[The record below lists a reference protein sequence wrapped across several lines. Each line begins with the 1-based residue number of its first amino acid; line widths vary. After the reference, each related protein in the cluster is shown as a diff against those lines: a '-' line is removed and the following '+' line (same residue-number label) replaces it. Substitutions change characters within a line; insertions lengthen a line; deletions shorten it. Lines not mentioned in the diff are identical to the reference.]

1 MEVGPTNNR
10 GFWSNPGEP
19 RYDKELIAVW
29 RLYTN
34 LRMKLKDYVSAQALE
49 AHDEGTP
56 IARPL
61 FLDYPEQA
69 EAWNDW
75 QTYMFGPDILVS
87 AVWKSST
94 AEHRLYLPQ
103 GETWIDAWDTSRE
116 YEGGNYVTVEA
127 PLHKI
132 PVFIKKGSEIS
143 LGNLEELYAE
153 SLKIA
158 SEKPDM
164 AVLEKEEVWR

>member
-1 MEVGPTNNR
+1 
-10 GFWSNPGEP
+10 
-19 RYDKELIAVW
+19 
-29 RLYTN
+29 
-34 LRMKLKDYVSAQALE
+34 MKLKDYVTAQALK

-87 AVWKSST
+87 AVWSSNT
-94 AEHRLYLPQ
+94 TEHRLYLPSGQ
-103 GETWIDAWDTSRE
+103 TWIDAWDPGKE
-116 YEGGNYVTVEA
+116 YEGGNYISVEV
-127 PLHKI
+127 PLYKI

-143 LGNLEELYAE
+143 LGNLEDLYAE

-158 SEKPDM
+158 SEKPDLTL
-164 AVLEKEEVWR
+164 LEKGEGWR